1 MSIMP
6 LVEGYCEES
15 GSFEPV
21 RELFTQGFKD
31 GFEDNNAQLCV
42 YINGKL
48 IIDLFG
54 CQNQENPD
62 KYGHDSLQVSTR
74 MNKSVCVVKKFNLLF
89 NKKRAIDTTIP
100 SRWFSVAAKVP
111 SPW

>member
-1 MSIMP
+1 MP

-62 KYGHDSLQVSTR
+62 KYGHDSLQVSKR
-74 MNKSVCVVKKFNLLF
+74 KDVCSKS
-89 NKKRAIDTTIP
+89 
-100 SRWFSVAAKVP
+100 
-111 SPW
+111 